1 MHDRTDAV
9 TRHVLLVDDHAP
21 TRAAIASILEREW
34 PEIRVVGSVGDG
46 AGALQIISA
55 MAPDVVV
62 LDLDLGSENG
72 LDLIPGFLRTNDLAI
87 IILTAS
93 DDSRD
98 RAKSFAAGATAF
110 ISKLAPA
117 SELISAILAAPPRSA
132 DMGGL
137 SQCFGMP
144 IPCK

>member
-1 MHDRTDAV
+1 MDDRADAV

-21 TRAAIASILEREW
+21 TRAAIAAILEREW
-34 PEIRVVGSVGDG
+34 PGICVVGSVGDG
-46 AGALQIISA
+46 VGALQAIRT

-72 LDLIPGFLRTNDLAI
+72 LDLIPGLLQSNGVAI

-98 RAKSFAAGATAF
+98 KAKSFAAGASAF

-117 SELISAILAAPPRSA
+117 SELISAILAAPFKA
-132 DMGGL
+132 TGMGGL
-137 SQCFGMP
+137 SQSVRMP
-144 IPCK
+144 IPGK

>member
-1 MHDRTDAV
+1 MDDRADTV

-21 TRAAIASILEREW
+21 TRAAITAILEREW
-34 PEIRVVGSVGDG
+34 PGIRVVGSVGDG
-46 AGALQIISA
+46 VGALQAIRA

-72 LDLIPGFLRTNDLAI
+72 LDLIPGFLRANGLSI

-98 RAKSFAAGATAF
+98 KAKSFAAGASAF
-110 ISKLAPA
+110 VSKLAPA
-117 SELISAILAAPPRSA
+117 SELISAILAAPSRSTG
-132 DMGGL
+132 MGGL
-137 SQCFGMP
+137 SQRVGMP
-144 IPCK
+144 IPGK